1 MGSDKLMGSDK
12 VGPHVGV
19 AGGAGLGKSERTLDG
34 LAQPRMSDKYVN
46 YYVTEQKLSE
56 ELVARLAAKAKGEVR
71 GLVIRGRGQQLADGT
86 PMCRKADLAEEVA
99 RVGQNVYKTLC
110 FKAGEEGADDEKCEH
125 YDSCP
130 YIRQLQDQGPA
141 VRFLPHAYLFIEETR
156 LPEADIN
163 VIDERFWQAS
173 LREARI
179 VLQRLA
185 SMRRHISGR
194 SNPFFAGKIAD

>member
-1 MGSDKLMGSDK
+1 MGSDK

-19 AGGAGLGKSERTLDG
+19 AGGAGLGKSDRTLDG

-46 YYVTEQKLSE
+46 YYVPEQKLSD
-56 ELVARLAAKAKGEVR
+56 ELAARFAAKAQGRVR
-71 GLVIRGRGQQLADGT
+71 ALVIRGRGQQLADST

-99 RVGQNVYKTLC
+99 RVGQNVYTTLC
-110 FKAGEEGADDEKCEH
+110 FKAGEKGADDEKCEH

-179 VLQRLA
+179 VL
-185 SMRRHISGR
+185 
-194 SNPFFAGKIAD
+194 P